1 MVDFKKLRN
10 SKQKSLPI
18 DPVEIFRR
26 LPKTSE
32 IADLYSSQAQV
43 LNDWFQ
49 RRSQRDVVL
58 KLHTGG
64 GKTLVGLLIAQS
76 VINEKKEPVIYLAP
90 TVQLVRQT
98 IEKANE
104 YGIPV
109 TEYVKGQDFDDEF
122 LTSKSV
128 LVCTYQALFNGKSR
142 FGAPGSSRDILKVAS
157 IILDDAHVSL
167 TSIRESFTLVI
178 SRNEDAEDYEYLAGI
193 FRDDF
198 RKLGK
203 LGTYDD
209 VVSGGDANILEVPYW
224 SWKSNS
230 TQISEYLRKRK
241 NNNIFVWPLIRDAID
256 YSHCLISKK
265 SIVVT
270 PILPLVD
277 LIPTFENCKSRI
289 YMSATIADDSSI
301 VRTFNASKDSISK
314 PITSRSLA
322 GVSERLILCPELM
335 EFESGDVQDTVKSI
349 VKWASKHVGT
359 VVLVPSGA
367 AASLW
372 GDVAIPVDTEEVESK
387 VRELQEKSTK
397 GPFVFA
403 NRYDG
408 IDLPGDACR
417 VLIMAG
423 LPKGTGEY
431 EIFRSNVFQSGE
443 AINSSLS
450 QRIEQG
456 IGRAARGPG
465 DYCVVI
471 ITGKDLI
478 SWISRTSNVK
488 YLTSSTRAQLEIGLE
503 VSKDV
508 SSMKE
513 LAEAML
519 SSINR
524 DKDWIEFHAEALA
537 DSVDNQLVDQNLL
550 DSAEIERKALKL
562 WRDGYF
568 EKAVRILRKYCNN
581 DIDKEMKA
589 WLYQLGARIALYW
602 GKNDLSQ
609 ELQELA
615 FSHNRYLLRP
625 QTAPV
630 YKPIYIE
637 TAQSEKIVATVSEFS
652 PRKGLL
658 SKFEDIASRLVSETT
673 SNQFEESLKDL
684 GELLGF
690 VAERPEKLY
699 GGDGG
704 APDVIWLL
712 NNKEALVIEVKSKKY
727 QKNPLTKDELGQLLS
742 SSEWFKKQ
750 YTNYSFLSV
759 SLHPNKYATKNTT
772 IDNVYVFTLD
782 SLNVMVAKCRLL
794 FERLCESEETDNQI
808 NILCTALIEEYGL
821 TQKHLKNKYLCKF
834 EHESS

>member
-1 MVDFKKLRN
+1 MAWF
-10 SKQKSLPI
+10 SL
-18 DPVEIFRR
+18 
-26 LPKTSE
+26 
-32 IADLYSSQAQV
+32 
-43 LNDWFQ
+43 
-49 RRSQRDVVL
+49 
-58 KLHTGG
+58 
-64 GKTLVGLLIAQS
+64 LVQ
-76 VINEKKEPVIYLAP
+76 
-90 TVQLVRQT
+90 Q
-98 IEKANE
+98 
-104 YGIPV
+104 
-109 TEYVKGQDFDDEF
+109 
-122 LTSKSV
+122 
-128 LVCTYQALFNGKSR
+128 
-142 FGAPGSSRDILKVAS
+142 
-157 IILDDAHVSL
+157 
-167 TSIRESFTLVI
+167 VI
-178 SRNEDAEDYEYLAGI
+178 SKLIVPKSGGIRSLYLPVNGTAV
-193 FRDDF
+193 DDF

-209 VVSGGDANILEVPYW
+209 VVSGGDTNILEIPYW

-230 TQISEYLRKRK
+230 TQISEYLRKKK
-241 NNNIFVWPLIRDAID
+241 NNNIFVWPLIRDALD
-256 YSHCLISKK
+256 YSHCLISRK

-277 LIPTFENCKSRI
+277 LIPSFENCKSRV

-335 EFESGDVQDTVKSI
+335 RLEIGGVQDTVKSI
-349 VKWASKHVGT
+349 VKWVSKHVGT

-367 AASLW
+367 AASSW
-372 GDVAIPVDTEEVESK
+372 GDVATPVEHTEEVEHK
-387 VRELQEKSTK
+387 IKELQEKSTK

-417 VLIMAG
+417 VLVMSG
-423 LPKGTGEY
+423 LPKGTSEY
-431 EIFRSNVFQSGE
+431 EVFRSNIFQSGE

-488 YLTSSTRAQLEIGLE
+488 YLTSSTRAQLEIGLD

-508 SSMKE
+508 NSIQEFSN
-513 LAEAML
+513 AML

-537 DSVDNQLVDQNLL
+537 DAVDNQHVDRSLL

-562 WRDGYF
+562 WRDGYY

-589 WLYQLGARIALYW
+589 WLYQLAARISLYW
-602 GKNDLSQ
+602 GRSDLSQ

-615 FSHNRYLLRP
+615 FSHNRYLFRP

-637 TAQSEKIVATVSEFS
+637 TAQSEKIAALVAEFS

-658 SKFEDIASRLVSETT
+658 AKFEDIASRLISETT
-673 SNQFEESLKDL
+673 SNQFEESLKNL
-684 GELLGF
+684 GDLLGF

-712 NNKEALVIEVKSKKY
+712 NNKEALVIEVKSRKY
-727 QKNPLTKDELGQLLS
+727 QDNPLTKEELGQLLS

-750 YTNYSFLSV
+750 YNNYSFLSV
-759 SLHPNKYATKNTT
+759 SLHPNRYATKNTT

-782 SLNVMVAKCRLL
+782 NLNSMVAKCRLL
-794 FERLCESEETDNQI
+794 FEQLCDSEETDKQI
-808 NILCTALIEEYGL
+808 NVRCAGLIEEHGL
-821 TQKHLKNKYLCKF
+821 TPKHLKNKYLLKF
-834 EHESS
+834 EHASS